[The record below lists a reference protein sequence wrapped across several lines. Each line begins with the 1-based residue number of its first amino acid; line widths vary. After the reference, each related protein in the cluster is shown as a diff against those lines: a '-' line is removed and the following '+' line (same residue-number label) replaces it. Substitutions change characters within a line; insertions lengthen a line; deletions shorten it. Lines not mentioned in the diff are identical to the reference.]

1 MPSVSYVIAGQLR
14 RQYLL
19 PPSGKPLLDSPGGNL
34 LYAAA
39 GARLW
44 TESVSLLARVGEDYP
59 TEWLRLFRQRG
70 MDTRG
75 VKILP
80 HPLDVRSFLVYTEDH
95 TPQRTNPV
103 SHFARLGLPFP
114 KGLLGYQ
121 PLPEAQDDRQRANP
135 DSPKL
140 SEIPAEYRAVKAV
153 HLAPL
158 DLLTHSQ
165 LSVAFR
171 HSGTPYVT
179 IDPGPGYMNGNYLDD
194 LRSLLQGITAFLPSE
209 EEIRSLFWG
218 RTHDL
223 WEMAEALAS
232 FGCEIIVIKRGARG
246 QMVYE
251 RTSRRR
257 WEVPAYPARLTD
269 PTGAGDAFC
278 GGFLVGYATTLD
290 PLQAALYG
298 NISAS
303 FAIEGSGPFYLLDS
317 MPGLAQARLASLA
330 DLVRPA

>member
-1 MPSVSYVIAGQLR
+1 MDASLVIAGQLR
-14 RQYLL
+14 RQFLI
-19 PPSGKPLLDSPGGNL
+19 PPQGKPLLDKPGGNL

-39 GARLW
+39 GTRLW
-44 TESVSLLARVGEDYP
+44 VNSVALLARVGEDFP
-59 TEWLRLFRQRG
+59 SDWLRSFQQKG
-70 MDTRG
+70 MDTSG
-75 VKILP
+75 VKIVPASIDL
-80 HPLDVRSFLVYTEDH
+80 RSFIAYTDERNL
-95 TPQRTNPV
+95 QRSNPV

-114 KGLLGYQ
+114 KKLLGYQ
-121 PLPEAQDDRQRANP
+121 PPKNEQNNRLQANP

-140 SEIPAEYRAVKAV
+140 SDIPANYRLAKAV

-165 LSVAFR
+165 LATAFR
-171 HSGTPYVT
+171 HGGATYVM
-179 IDPGPGYMNGNYLDD
+179 IDPDPGYMNANYLDD

-223 WEMAEALAS
+223 WEMAETLAS
-232 FGCEIIVIKRGARG
+232 FGCDIVVIKRGARG
-246 QMVYE
+246 QLVYD
-251 RTSRRR
+251 RVSSRK
-257 WEVPAYPARLTD
+257 WEIPGYPSNFVD

-278 GGFLVGYATTLD
+278 GGFLAGYAASLD
-290 PLQAALYG
+290 PLQAALQG

-317 MPGLAQARLASLA
+317 MPGLAQARLASLKE
-330 DLVRPA
+330 LVRQA

>member
-1 MPSVSYVIAGQLR
+1 MGVSLVIAGQLR

-19 PPSGKPLLDSPGGNL
+19 PPAGKPLLDTPGGNL

-44 TESVSLLARVGEDYP
+44 TNSVSLLARVGEDYP
-59 TEWLRLFRQRG
+59 TEWLRQFRQRG
-70 MDTRG
+70 IDTRG

-80 HPLDVRSFLVYTEDH
+80 SPLDLRSFLVYTEDH
-95 TPQRTNPV
+95 TVQRSNPV

-121 PLPEAQDDRQRANP
+121 APPEEQEDRLRARP

-140 SEIPAEYRAVKAV
+140 SDIPIEYRAAKAV

-165 LSVAFR
+165 LSAAFR
-171 HSGTPYVT
+171 HSGSSYVT
-179 IDPGPGYMNGNYLDD
+179 MDPSPGYMNGKYLDD
-194 LRSLLQGITAFLPSE
+194 LRSLLQGLTAFLPSE

-218 RTHDL
+218 RTNDL
-223 WEMAEALAS
+223 WEMAETLAS
-232 FGCEIIVIKRGARG
+232 FGCDIIVIKRGARG
-246 QMVYE
+246 QCVYD
-251 RTSRRR
+251 RVSNRK
-257 WEVPAYPARLTD
+257 WEIPAYPANFVD

-278 GGFLVGYATTLD
+278 GGFLAGYAATLD

>member
-1 MPSVSYVIAGQLR
+1 MDVSLVIAGQLR
-14 RQYLL
+14 RQYLI
-19 PPSGKPLLDSPGGNL
+19 PPSGKPLLDKPGGNL

-44 TESVSLLARVGEDYP
+44 VDSVSLLARVGEDYP
-59 TEWLRLFRQRG
+59 AEWLRSFRQRG
-70 MDTRG
+70 LDTRG
-75 VKILP
+75 VKIVPAPMDL
-80 HPLDVRSFLVYTEDH
+80 RSFLVYTDEH
-95 TPQRTNPV
+95 TVQRSSPV
-103 SHFARLGLPFP
+103 AHFARLGLPFP

-121 PLPEAQDDRQRANP
+121 PPSDGQDNRLRAQP

-140 SEIPAEYRAVKAV
+140 SDIPPEYRAVKGV

-165 LSVAFR
+165 LSTAFR
-171 HSGTPYVT
+171 LGGSSYVT
-179 IDPGPGYMNGNYLDD
+179 IDPGPGYMNANYLDD

-223 WEMAEALAS
+223 WEMAEILAS
-232 FGCEIIVIKRGARG
+232 FGCDIVVIKRGARG
-246 QMVYE
+246 QLVYD
-251 RTSRRR
+251 RSSNRR
-257 WEVPAYPARLTD
+257 WEIPGYPANYVD

-278 GGFLVGYATTLD
+278 GGFLAGYLATLD
-290 PLQAALYG
+290 PLQAALHG

-303 FAIEGSGPFYLLDS
+303 FAIEGSGPFYLLDA

-330 DLVRPA
+330 TLVRTL